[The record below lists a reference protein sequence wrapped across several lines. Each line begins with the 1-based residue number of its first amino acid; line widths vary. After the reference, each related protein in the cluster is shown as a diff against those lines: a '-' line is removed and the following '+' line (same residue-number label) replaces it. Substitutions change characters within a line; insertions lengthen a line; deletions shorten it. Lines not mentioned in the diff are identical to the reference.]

1 MTTITGEEDGATFVG
16 TTQLH
21 SGESDLCPSALLA
34 SFAGGSFGLDFVTF
48 NCLDGGEFLAQ
59 ERREIRGLGLGD
71 DLFEDGICRN
81 QRQSA

>member
-1 MTTITGEEDGATFVG
+1 MTTIAGEEDGTALVG

-34 SFAGGSFGLDFVTF
+34 GFAGGSLGLDFVSF

-59 ERREIRGLGLGD
+59 ERREV
-71 DLFEDGICRN
+71 
-81 QRQSA
+81 